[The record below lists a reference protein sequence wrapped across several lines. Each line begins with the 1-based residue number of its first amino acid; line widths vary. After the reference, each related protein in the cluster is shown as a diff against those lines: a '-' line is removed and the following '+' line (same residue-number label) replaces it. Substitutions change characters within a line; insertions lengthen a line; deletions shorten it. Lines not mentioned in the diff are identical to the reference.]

1 LPGRRRRWQ
10 TLMGSM
16 ALFVIAFGVTGCGAA
31 MNGSSAQQISDN
43 AAGGGGSAQAATV
56 LAPGTYTVLVTGT
69 ASVYTRSQPNTTVN
83 VVHNIPLK
91 VVVQ

>member
-1 LPGRRRRWQ
+1 
-10 TLMGSM
+10 M
-16 ALFVIAFGVTGCGAA
+16 ALFVIAFGVTGCAA
-31 MNGSSAQQISDN
+31 PNSFIQPTNSLTGSSTPEAT
-43 AAGGGGSAQAATV
+43 AAAA